1 MTTTPATSSWRAQRD
16 TGRRDAAAEKPALDT
31 LTLSRKEGFRAAADA
46 VPRCQ
51 PEQLSITQLEK
62 LTEGD
67 RRRYDRQRSV
77 WHANL
82 PTIETAQLL
91 ELHEQLGLIVASN
104 QQDGEKAK
112 GAIAIE
118 GAAGIGKSV
127 AVLDF
132 AKEFHR
138 DTIAEFGEYTEQGNE
153 RWPVCRV
160 GMTGDTGMKDFNR
173 AMLGFFN
180 HAGINRGTA
189 VDFANR
195 ALDCVLSCETKLLIV
210 DDLHFLKQRT
220 TSVQISNQFKYIS
233 NEFPLTIVFIGIGLR
248 QRGLYSDGTYANGI
262 LGQSG
267 RRITPITFREFSVN
281 DDERRNE
288 WRQLLLAIEKRI
300 VLARK
305 QRGMLVDLSDYLWE
319 RSTGRIGPLTT
330 LINRGCQR
338 AVRTGTEFIDHE
350 LLERVPLD
358 AASESRRTEIRT
370 AIEQNRMTT
379 RPTRRRRSRPS
390 GSPGSRATR
399 RAAAQP

>member
-1 MTTTPATSSWRAQRD
+1 MTTRPASTRRRARATKSQGD
-16 TGRRDAAAEKPALDT
+16 PAATKPALDS
-31 LTLSRKEGFRAAADA
+31 LTLSRKEGFRAAAEA
-46 VPRCQ
+46 QPRNQ
-51 PEQLSITQLEK
+51 PEQLSRTQLEE
-62 LTEGD
+62 LSEAD
-67 RRRYDRQRSV
+67 RRRYDRQRSI

-82 PTIETAQLL
+82 PTIKTAQLL
-91 ELHEQLGLIVASN
+91 ELHEQLGDIVASN

-112 GAIAIE
+112 GAVAIE

-127 AVLDF
+127 AALDF
-132 AKEFHR
+132 VKQFHR
-138 DTIAEFGEYTEQGNE
+138 DTIAECGEFTEDGNE

-195 ALDCVLSCETKLLIV
+195 ALDCVLSCETRLLIV

-233 NEFPLTIVFIGIGLR
+233 NEFPLTIIFIGIGLR
-248 QRGLYSDGTYANGI
+248 HRGLYSDGTYADGI

-281 DDERRNE
+281 DDECRKE
-288 WRQLLLAIEKRI
+288 WRQLLLSIEKRV

-319 RSTGRIGPLTT
+319 RTTGRIGPLTT

-338 AVRTGTEFIDHE
+338 AVRTGTKFIDQK

-358 AASESRRTEIRT
+358 AASDSRRTEIRT

-379 RPTRRRRSRPS
+379 RLTRRKQSRPS
-390 GSPGSRATR
+390 ESPHSSATQ